1 MSKSKKIIYAIL
13 IIVII
18 FAAYKLINNTNTN
31 TNTNTNNEEVLYP
44 AINDELISELE
55 EGKKP
60 YLFDSEG
67 VLYEYLAK
75 IYPDSKF
82 EVKDKKDSDESI
94 VYTINL
100 VDTQKEVELTLKEK
114 EVELN
119 KEKANIW
126 VVTDSKEIT
135 KK

>member
-18 FAAYKLINNTNTN
+18 FAAYKLINNK
-31 TNTNTNNEEVLYP
+31 NTNNEEVLYP

-60 YLFDSEG
+60 YLFDCEG
-67 VLYEYLAK
+67 VLNEYLAK
-75 IYPDSKF
+75 TYPDSKF
-82 EVKDKKDSDESI
+82 EVKDKKDSGNTI
-94 VYTINL
+94 IYTINL

>member
-18 FAAYKLINNTNTN
+18 FAAYKIINNK
-31 TNTNTNNEEVLYP
+31 NTNNEEVLYP

-55 EGKKP
+55 NGKKT

-67 VLYEYLAK
+67 VVNEYLAK
-75 IYPDSKF
+75 TYPDSKF
-82 EVKDKKDSDESI
+82 EVKDKKDSGNTMT
-94 VYTINL
+94 YTINL
-100 VDTQKEVELTLKEK
+100 VDKDKELELTLKQK
-114 EVELN
+114 EIEVN
-119 KEKANIW
+119 KEKLNIW
-126 VVTDSKEIT
+126 VITDSKEIT

>member
-1 MSKSKKIIYAIL
+1 MSKSKKIIYAIF

-18 FAAYKLINNTNTN
+18 FAAYKLIKNK
-31 TNTNTNNEEVLYP
+31 NTNNEEVLYP

-55 EGKKP
+55 EGKKT

-67 VLYEYLAK
+67 VLNEYLAK
-75 IYPDSKF
+75 TYPDSKF
-82 EVKDKKDSDESI
+82 EIKDRKDSGNTIIYNISLADKDKD
-94 VYTINL
+94 L
-100 VDTQKEVELTLKEK
+100 ELSLKQNEI
-114 EVELN
+114 ELN
-119 KEKANIW
+119 KEKLNIW

>member
-1 MSKSKKIIYAIL
+1 MSKSKKIIYAIF

-18 FAAYKLINNTNTN
+18 FAAYKLINNK
-31 TNTNTNNEEVLYP
+31 NTNTNNEEVLYP

-75 IYPDSKF
+75 TYPDSKF
-82 EVKDKKDSDESI
+82 EIKDKKDSDNTM

-100 VDTQKEVELTLKEK
+100 VDKDKELELSLKQKEI
-114 EVELN
+114 ELN
-119 KEKANIW
+119 KEKLNIW
-126 VVTDSKEIT
+126 VITDSKEIT
-135 KK
+135 NK

>member
-18 FAAYKLINNTNTN
+18 FAAYKLINNK
-31 TNTNTNNEEVLYP
+31 NTNNEEVLYP

-55 EGKKP
+55 DGKKP

-82 EVKDKKDSDESI
+82 EVKDKKDSGNTI
-94 VYTINL
+94 IYTINL

-119 KEKANIW
+119 KEKSNIW

>member
-18 FAAYKLINNTNTN
+18 FAAYKLINNK
-31 TNTNTNNEEVLYP
+31 NTNNEEVLYP

-60 YLFDSEG
+60 YLFDCEG

-82 EVKDKKDSDESI
+82 EVKDKKDSGNTI
-94 VYTINL
+94 IYTINL

>member
-18 FAAYKLINNTNTN
+18 FAAYKLINNKNTN
-31 TNTNTNNEEVLYP
+31 TEEVLYP

-55 EGKKP
+55 NGKKT
-60 YLFDSEG
+60 YLFDCEG
-67 VLYEYLAK
+67 VLNEYLAK
-75 IYPDSKF
+75 TYPDSKF
-82 EVKDKKDSDESI
+82 EIKDKKDSGNTI
-94 VYTINL
+94 IYNINL
-100 VDTQKEVELTLKEK
+100 ADKDKDLELTLKQK
-114 EVELN
+114 EIEVN
-119 KEKANIW
+119 KEKLNIW

>member
-18 FAAYKLINNTNTN
+18 FVAYKLINNK
-31 TNTNTNNEEVLYP
+31 NTNNEEVLYP

-55 EGKKP
+55 DGKKP

-135 KK
+135 NK